1 MRPGTRRASAFAF
14 ATFCLTLALA
24 GFVEWRHRRDAAA
37 ALEGELRRAAEQ
49 LAPEAARLLALPV
62 TEADAEIRRWAAA
75 SGMRVTLIAR
85 DGRVFVDSWTL
96 PALLDRL
103 ENHGARPEIQAAAR
117 DGRVAL
123 GRRRSATTDSATVY
137 AARQIEQGGAGGF
150 LRVAREE
157 ARFDMPWLIVLG
169 AALGAAA
176 VGRMVGVRERRRHI
190 AVARHLQ
197 AWAELPP
204 TADLAALAEETDR
217 RFREQREGMLREVD
231 ATRAALSEVGE
242 GVVMLDA
249 QGTVRFVNPAAIA
262 LLGDDLAVGHDLVE
276 AARTPELVS
285 AVAEV
290 LKTGKPSHTSVSLA
304 NGCELAARVCPV
316 AHPVLAIAVVLR
328 DTREQRQLERSRRAL
343 VADLAHELRTP
354 LTVLAALAEEFRE
367 SGQEGQLIDTL
378 ERQVV
383 RLRTFAEELEEL
395 AALESGQVHLHTE
408 TVDAGAVARQVAA
421 DLAAEAQAAR
431 VSIEV
436 TGSAEL
442 ETDPVRLAQVL
453 TNLVENSIRYN
464 RPGGRVAVLTTA
476 ADDTVVIHVE
486 DDGIGIPAAEIPLV
500 FQRFYRVHRGAA
512 PKGGSGLGLAIVKH
526 LMRALGG
533 AAQLSSR
540 EGAGTTVTLTF
551 PRKQPAGGAGT
562 SHTHTKS

>member
-1 MRPGTRRASAFAF
+1 MRPGTRRASVFAF
-14 ATFCLTLALA
+14 ATFFLTLALA
-24 GFVEWRHRRDAAA
+24 GFVEWRHRQSATA
-37 ALEGELRRAAEQ
+37 ALESELGRAVEQ
-49 LAPEAARLLALPV
+49 LAPEAAHLLALPV
-62 TEADAEIRRWAAA
+62 AEADAEIRRWAAA

-85 DGRVFVDSWTL
+85 DGRVIADSWTL
-96 PALLDRL
+96 PALLGRL
-103 ENHGARPEIQAAAR
+103 ENHAARPEIQAAAK
-117 DGRVAL
+117 DARVAIA
-123 GRRRSATTDSATVY
+123 RRHSASTDRATVY
-137 AARQIEQGGAGGF
+137 AAREIDSGAGGGF

-157 ARFDMPWLIVLG
+157 TRFDMPWVIVLG
-169 AALGAAA
+169 AALVAAL
-176 VGRMVGVRERRRHI
+176 VGRMIGVRERRRHA
-190 AVARHLQ
+190 AVARHLL

-204 TADLAALAEETDR
+204 TADLAALAEEADR

-242 GVVMLDA
+242 GVVMLDT
-249 QGTVRFVNPAAIA
+249 QGIVRFVNPAATA

-304 NGCELAARVCPV
+304 NGCELAARICPV

-367 SGQEGQLIDTL
+367 SGQEGELIATL

-395 AALESGQVHLHTE
+395 AALESGQVRLHVE
-408 TVDAGAVARQVAA
+408 TVDAGAVARQVVA
-421 DLAAEAQAAR
+421 DLAVEAQAAR
-431 VSIEV
+431 VSLEV
-436 TGSAEL
+436 EGGAEL
-442 ETDPVRLAQVL
+442 DTDPVRLAQVL

-464 RPGGRVAVLTTA
+464 RPGGRVAVLTSTA
-476 ADDTVVIHVE
+476 GDAVVIRVE
-486 DDGIGIPAAEIPLV
+486 DNGIGIPAAEIPLV

-540 EGAGTTVTLTF
+540 EGAGTTVTLSL
-551 PRKQPAGGAGT
+551 PRKQPAGKADT
-562 SHTHTKS
+562 THTKS